1 MIGASE
7 PCPCRSGSTFG
18 ACCGPLIA
26 GERAAPTAEALMR
39 SRYSAFAAQAIDYLE
54 QTLLPSTRRDF
65 DRQSVTEWARNS
77 EWTGLEV
84 VATERGGAEDRE
96 GVVEFI
102 AHFRVNGEDR
112 THHET
117 SRFSRRDGRWYYVD
131 GRVGR
136 RQETVV
142 RQTPKIGRNDPCS
155 CGSGKK
161 FKKCCG
167 LAA

>member
-1 MIGASE
+1 MITQSDQ
-7 PCPCRSGSTFG
+7 CPCSSGKPFG
-18 ACCGPLIA
+18 HCCGPYIA
-26 GERAAPTAEALMR
+26 GEAAAPTAEALMR
-39 SRYSAFAAQAIDYLE
+39 SRYCAYAVQAIDYLE
-54 QTLLPSTRRDF
+54 ETLAPSARRDY
-65 DRQSVTEWARNS
+65 DRQSASDWARNS

-84 VATERGGAEDRE
+84 LGTEAGGPQDRD

-102 AHFRVNGEDR
+102 AHFRVDGTDR

-117 SRFSRRDGRWYYVD
+117 SRFTRRDGRWFYVD

-142 RQTPKIGRNDPCS
+142 RQTPKVGRNDPCS

-161 FKKCCG
+161 YKKCCG
-167 LAA
+167 MAA